1 MISDWADMM
10 ADTVT
15 LAAVASR
22 DAYGRPTFSST
33 TSYAARVVY
42 KQTRIVNRTNGQ
54 DSIATG
60 VIWICGTP
68 TLGIDDQITLPNGST
83 PVILNWELLPDENG
97 AHHTKVYF
105 GPTTS
110 GAIR

>member
-1 MISDWADMM
+1 MISDWEDMM
-10 ADTVT
+10 SDTVT
-15 LAAVASR
+15 LAAVSSR
-22 DAYGRPTFSST
+22 DAYGKP
-33 TSYAARVVY
+33 SYGTARSYSARVVY

-54 DSIATG
+54 DAIATG
-60 VIWICGTP
+60 VVWVGGTP
-68 TLGIDDQITLPNGST
+68 TIGIDDRMTLPDGTT
-83 PVILNWELLPDENG
+83 PVILNWERPTDEDG